1 MNKIFITLFLCFT
14 FLKINA
20 QENIYILKDRT
31 NNIVF
36 KKDKVITLQKVIYE
50 DYGDVLVKAYFL
62 GDTVLKIESIK
73 SNLNNKFID
82 YNNPIYGDI
91 YRELVKF
98 FKENVVVDYDKKSIY
113 RMTFIFKYST
123 EKQKNIE

>member
-1 MNKIFITLFLCFT
+1 MNKIFITLCMCFT

-20 QENIYILKDRT
+20 QENIYILKDRS

-36 KKDKVITLQKVIYE
+36 KKEKVITLQNMIYE
-50 DYGDVLVKAYFL
+50 DYGDVLVKVYFL

-73 SNLNNKFID
+73 SNLNNNFID
-82 YNNPIYGDI
+82 YNSPIYGDI

-98 FKENVVVDYDKKSIY
+98 FKENVAVNYEKKTIY
-113 RMTFIFKYST
+113 RMTFIFKYYI
-123 EKQKNIE
+123 EKQNIIE

>member
-1 MNKIFITLFLCFT
+1 MCFT

-20 QENIYILKDRT
+20 QENIYILKDRS

-36 KKDKVITLQKVIYE
+36 KKEKVITLQNMIYE
-50 DYGDVLVKAYFL
+50 DYGDVLVKVYFL

-73 SNLNNKFID
+73 SNLNNNFID
-82 YNNPIYGDI
+82 YNSPIYGDI

-98 FKENVVVDYDKKSIY
+98 FKENVAVNYEKKTIY
-113 RMTFIFKYST
+113 RMTFIFKYYI
-123 EKQKNIE
+123 EKQNIIE